1 MARIWTLLLFGVGV
15 AAILLAD
22 PRLLREA
29 ALGLLLAA
37 ALLAAVGG
45 LFLARKGPTRSG
57 THPDERSGAFDPPG
71 ATDPP
76 GTMDPPGAIDPPDT
90 MDPPGPAPPD
100 LAGLSRSFILP
111 GTGAFLL
118 SVLYWYRAALGVGG
132 FEDGFGFRLAQ
143 TYFFWVP
150 AVVFISLYRAPGEGL
165 GPSRRSTFLLRILT
179 AVFAGLLGMT
189 AASQIHAWHDAR
201 YDRTSLADAVSHL
214 QRHII
219 PDDVTVSWSHSRP
232 ELTVELSWPLHP
244 DRPSYQELRRIRS
257 LADRFARLS
266 NRHDTDTVTLQMT
279 RDDQVFAAL
288 DWSAHHD
295 GRPWDQVRIDH
306 ETAGITPWP
315 GPDDIRHVMDGI
327 PPTARTERLHSRL
340 IGDTLHFWRA
350 GTTPPGATPPGPDPD
365 LQSRNRQAAPS
376 TRDNTGQGN
385 GNSPIQPGI
394 HPELHPDTIRAIA
407 QDWRALNH
415 VIRDIRSVF
424 RDIPAFGITM
434 PGYPAGNTHHL
445 HIPATDMD
453 GYFQAQRFLPVP
465 AGHALIQL
473 SDTTGLAVDDTG
485 IRRSPVRLVWNDG
498 RFGPSHNDITLW
510 PWSRGTVG
518 LRFHVFLL
526 DVDPAGN
533 VTLFLESL
541 TGPDTAADPGTVRL
555 EPGQTIDLNSV
566 YLAHLG
572 WRRTDADIHP

>member
-1 MARIWTLLLFGVGV
+1 MGVQGNMARVWTLLLFGGGT

-29 ALGLLLAA
+29 ALGMLLAA
-37 ALLAAVGG
+37 GLLSAGGG
-45 LFLARKGPTRSG
+45 LFLARKAPAQSG
-57 THPDERSGAFDPPG
+57 THPDDLSGAFN
-71 ATDPP
+71 
-76 GTMDPPGAIDPPDT
+76 PPGAIDTPDT

-100 LAGLSRSFILP
+100 LAGLSRSFIIP
-111 GTGAFLL
+111 GTGALLL

-132 FEDGFGFRLAQ
+132 FEDGFGFRLVQ
-143 TYFFWVP
+143 TYLFWVP
-150 AVVFISLYRAPGEGL
+150 AVVFVCLYRAPGEGL
-165 GPSRRSTFLLRILT
+165 RPSRRSTFLLRILT

-201 YDRTSLADAVSHL
+201 FDRTTLADAVSHL

-279 RDDQVFAAL
+279 RDGQVFAEL
-288 DWSAHHD
+288 DWSAHDD

-306 ETAGITPWP
+306 EAAGITPWP
-315 GPDDIRHVMDGI
+315 GPDDIRHAMDGI
-327 PPTARTERLHSRL
+327 PSTARTVRLHSRL

-350 GTTPPGATPPGPDPD
+350 GTTPPGTSPPGATPPDPD
-365 LQSRNRQAAPS
+365 QETPHRNRQAAPS

-385 GNSPIQPGI
+385 GNSSIQPGI

-407 QDWRALNH
+407 LDWRALNH

-424 RDIPAFGITM
+424 RHIPAFGVTM
-434 PGYPAGNTHHL
+434 PGYPAGTTHHL
-445 HIPATDMD
+445 IIPITDTD

-541 TGPDTAADPGTVRL
+541 SGPETEPDPGTVRL

-566 YLAHLG
+566 YLGHLG
-572 WRRTDADIHP
+572 WRQTGADIHP